1 SKPSLVFHRCSL
13 GNILSIHYWVNIY
26 LTHTNKRRIFNS
38 WTHLERFNKPSFT
51 SPIRNAL
58 SSTLLSCAGREGRS
72 LVHGAAKPSTLSS
85 RRAAYGFAISARSN
99 SLSRLEPFLKIR
111 LWDSTSG

>member
-26 LTHTNKRRIFNS
+26 LTHTNKRRIFEA

-58 SSTLLSCAGREGRS
+58 STTPLSCAGREGRL
-72 LVHGAAKPSTLSS
+72 LVHGAAKPNTRSS
-85 RRAAYGFAISARSN
+85 RPGASGSATDARSN
-99 SLSRLEPFLKIR
+99 SHLRLERSLKIR
-111 LWDSTSG
+111 LLDST